1 MSRSVKTLGISFGA
15 GLLGVL
21 LSISPFSLDLQEHFG
36 LKLLFYLRGARRP
49 PPEVLIVSLDRDSA
63 EALNLPRKTQ
73 KWPRTLHAQLV
84 QTLSRQ
90 GATAIIFDL
99 LFDEAHDADAD
110 QVFAAAVADAEK
122 IVLCESI
129 RQEKVPITDSNGKY
143 LADLNIESLVPPIAP
158 LALSALAL
166 APFPLP
172 KVPVQLSQF
181 WLFKAG
187 AGNAPT
193 LPVVA
198 FFIYASSHFGSFYHL
213 FNQVHPNPDPAIPQQ
228 WNEIAAQRRVEET
241 LIAFREIFQ
250 REPSIAHEMLNSL
263 DAKDKP
269 LRSPLERRM
278 LSSLIRMFQ
287 GKNSRHLDFY
297 GPAGTIHTLMY
308 HKVLNG
314 QNRLDSLKGKA
325 TETSTVLEGKVVF
338 VGLSENLRPQHQD
351 GYHTV
356 FSQKNGI
363 DLSGVE
369 IAATAFANLLED
381 RLLTPLEWPMHLIIV
396 FSFGFFLGLICFSLP
411 MGIATLS
418 VIGVSAFYL
427 ATALF
432 FFNTQALWIPVFIP
446 LFMLT
451 PLALLGTVVCR
462 YRIASK
468 EREGIRKAFG
478 YFLPNPVIDQ
488 LAKNIGDINATS
500 KVVYGIC
507 LYTDAQQY
515 AALSETMDPRE
526 LSQFMN
532 RYYETLFLPVK
543 KNGGIISDVVGD
555 SMMAIWAKSNP
566 DASLRAAACHAALGI
581 VQAINRFNRE
591 NEQIKLHTR
600 IGMHAGHILIG
611 NIGAVDHYEYRPVGD
626 IVNTASRMESLNKH
640 LGTQILVSDQVL
652 HLLDGFMTRRLGE
665 FQLFGKSNAVVIHE
679 LMGYAKD
686 SSMEQHQLCSSF
698 EEGLRAYLSKHWDD
712 AIEAFERTLTTYRA
726 DGPSIFFKKQC
737 EAFKHNPP
745 DENWDGTVVME
756 QK

>member
-15 GLLGVL
+15 GLLGIL
-21 LSISPFSLDLQEHFG
+21 LSIPPFSLDLQEHFG

-49 PPEVLIVSLDRDSA
+49 PSEVLIVSLDRDSA
-63 EALNLPRKTQ
+63 EALNLSRKTQ
-73 KWPRTLHAQLV
+73 NWPRTLHEQLV

-90 GATAIIFDL
+90 GAAAIIFDM

-110 QVFAAAVADAEK
+110 KAFGAAVADAAMV
-122 IVLCESI
+122 VLCESI
-129 RQEKVPITDSNGKY
+129 RQEKVPITDSMGRY
-143 LADLNIESLVPPIAP
+143 LADLNIETLVPPIAP

-181 WLFKAG
+181 WMFKAG

-198 FFIYASSHFGSFYHL
+198 FFIYASSHYGSFYHL
-213 FNQVHPNPDPAIPQQ
+213 FNKVYSNRDPAIRSQ
-228 WNEIAAQRRVEET
+228 WDEIAVQRGVEET

-250 REPSIAHEMLNSL
+250 RESLIAQAMLNVL
-263 DAKDKP
+263 DSNEKP
-269 LRSPLERRM
+269 LRNPIERRV
-278 LSSLIRMFQ
+278 LSGLIRMFQ
-287 GKNSRHLDFY
+287 GKNSSYLDFY
-297 GPAGTIHTLMY
+297 GPAGTIHTLAY
-308 HKVLNG
+308 HKVL
-314 QNRLDSLKGKA
+314 KGKNRPDNVKGNA
-325 TETSTVLEGKVVF
+325 TETTTGFEGKVVF

-363 DLSGVE
+363 DISGVE
-369 IAATAFANLLED
+369 VAATAFANLIED
-381 RLLTPLEWPMHLIIV
+381 RLLTPLEWPMHLFIV
-396 FSFGFFLGLICFSLP
+396 FSFGMLLGLVCFSLS
-411 MGIATLS
+411 MGIATLI
-418 VIGVSAFYL
+418 VIGVSALYL
-427 ATALF
+427 ATAMI

-446 LFMLT
+446 LFILT
-451 PLALLGTVVCR
+451 PLALFGTVVCR
-462 YRIASK
+462 YCIASK

-478 YFLPNPVIDQ
+478 YFLPDPVIDQ
-488 LAKNIGDINATS
+488 LAKNIGDIDATS

-515 AALSETMDPRE
+515 AALSEMMDPKE
-526 LSQFMN
+526 LSRFMN
-532 RYYETLFLPVK
+532 RYYEKLFVPVRK
-543 KNGGIISDVVGD
+543 FGGIVSDVVGD
-555 SMMAIWAKSNP
+555 SMMAIWAKANP
-566 DASLRAAACHAALGI
+566 DATLRTAACHAALGI
-581 VQAINRFNRE
+581 VQAINAFNRE

-652 HLLDGFMTRRLGE
+652 HLLDGFMTRGLGE
-665 FQLFGKSNAVVIHE
+665 FMLFGKSNAVAIHE

-686 SSMEQHQLCSSF
+686 SGVEQHHLRSCF
-698 EEGLRAYLSKHWDD
+698 EDGMRAYRKKHWDL
-712 AIEAFERTLTTYRA
+712 AIEAFERSLSTYRA

-737 EAFKHNPP
+737 EAFKQNPP
-745 DENWDGTVVME
+745 DETWDGTVIMG